1 MTRTITVTGTGT
13 AEAAPDL
20 VTLSL
25 GVETR
30 RDTAA
35 QAYQDAGSTAAAA
48 VDALRRNGVADRDL
62 RTSGLNLRADLVW
75 VEGQGQK
82 VTGYVASTTLVV
94 RLRVPESA
102 PAAIA
107 AAVAAGGDGIRI
119 SGIEQGF
126 TDAAAV
132 TALAQDAAW
141 QDAAERAGQYAS
153 RASARLGSVLSI
165 SQPPAGH
172 GPVPLGGMVRASAAE
187 SVAIEGGESSVSAS
201 VTVEWELLEPLP
213 TQQPG

>member
-1 MTRTITVTGTGT
+1 MTRTISVTGTGT
-13 AEAAPDL
+13 AEAVPDL
-20 VTLSL
+20 VTLTL

-30 RDTAA
+30 RDSAT
-35 QAYQDAGSTAAAA
+35 QAYEDAGSTAAAA
-48 VDALRRNGVADRDL
+48 VDALRRKGVADRDL

-75 VEGQGQK
+75 VDGQGQK

-94 RLRVPESA
+94 RLRAPESA
-102 PAAIA
+102 AAAIT

-119 SGIEQGF
+119 NSIEQGF
-126 TDAAAV
+126 ADATAV

-141 QDAAERAGQYAS
+141 EDAVERARQYAS
-153 RASARLGSVLSI
+153 RASARLGRVLSI

-172 GPVPLGGMVRASAAE
+172 GPVPLGGMVRAYATE
-187 SVAIEGGESSVSAS
+187 GVAIEGGESSVPAS

-213 TQQPG
+213 STPA